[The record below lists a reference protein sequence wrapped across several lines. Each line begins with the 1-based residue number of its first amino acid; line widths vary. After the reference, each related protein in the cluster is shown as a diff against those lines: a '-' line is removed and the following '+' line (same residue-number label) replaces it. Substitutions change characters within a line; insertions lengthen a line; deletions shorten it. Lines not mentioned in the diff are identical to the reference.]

1 MKCVVVG
8 AGLSGLIAAQTLQQ
22 AGHEVLVLDKGRS
35 VGGRLATRRIGNA
48 TFDHGAQFF
57 TVRNKAFAEHVEVWL
72 REGVVREWCKGFSP
86 AGDGFPRY
94 VGDKGMTSI
103 AKYLAT
109 GLDVRCSSLVFSLG
123 KKGEQWEV
131 QLDDGTSIMSDAV
144 VMTCPIAQSFGLAYT
159 TGIELPEELRV
170 VDYHRTLGLLAVLD
184 GPSAVPA
191 PGGMQNP
198 DDVFSFIGDNC
209 AKGISAQHALTFH
222 AGPTWSAA
230 HWDDSLENGLAELTR
245 HAQPYLGN
253 AKIVES
259 NYKKWRFATPITQ
272 FPERC
277 WLHES
282 GTFVLAGDAFAEPRV
297 EGAVLSG
304 LAAAAALRN

>member
-1 MKCVVVG
+1 
-8 AGLSGLIAAQTLQQ
+8 
-22 AGHEVLVLDKGRS
+22 
-35 VGGRLATRRIGNA
+35 
-48 TFDHGAQFF
+48 
-57 TVRNKAFAEHVEVWL
+57 
-72 REGVVREWCKGFSP
+72 
-86 AGDGFPRY
+86 
-94 VGDKGMTSI
+94 
-103 AKYLAT
+103 
-109 GLDVRCSSLVFSLG
+109 
-123 KKGEQWEV
+123 
-131 QLDDGTSIMSDAV
+131 MSDAV

-198 DDVFSFIGDNC
+198 DDVFSFIGDNF

-222 AGPTWSAA
+222 AGPAWSAA
-230 HWDDSLENGLAELTR
+230 HWDDSLEDGLAELTR

>member
-8 AGLSGLIAAQTLQQ
+8 AGLSGLVAARTLQR
-22 AGHEVLVLDKGRS
+22 AGNEVLVLDKGRS

-57 TVRNKAFAEHVEVWL
+57 TVRNNEFEEHVKMWL
-72 REGVVREWCKGFSP
+72 RDGVVREWCKGFSL

-94 VGDKGMTSI
+94 VGDKGMVSI

-123 KKGEQWEV
+123 KNNNQWKV
-131 QLDDGTSIMSDAV
+131 QLDDGTSIMCDAV
-144 VMTCPIAQSFGLAYT
+144 VMTCPIAQSFDLAYT
-159 TGIELPEELRV
+159 AGIELPKELRV
-170 VDYHRTLGLLAVLD
+170 VDYHRTLALLAVLD

-198 DDVFSFIGDNC
+198 DDVFSFIGDNF

-222 AGPTWSAA
+222 AGPVWSAA
-230 HWDDSLENGLAELTR
+230 HWDDSTDEGLAELTR
-245 HAQPYLGN
+245 LAQPYLGC
-253 AKIVES
+253 AKIVEK
-259 NYKKWRFATPITQ
+259 NYKKWRFATPIVQ

-282 GTFVLAGDAFAEPRV
+282 GTFVLAGDSFAEPRV

-304 LAAAAALRN
+304 LAAAAALRK